1 MSLSFDFLTSKLR
14 NFLVWCLEKKD
25 FSKINLYDT
34 HTEQTSKTAQQK
46 LKLVNHRTLKHT
58 QNSQIPKLK
67 VKMHQ
72 KWNSFVLFY
81 LYKQNNPMHK
91 LKLIEIRRMDSKQD
105 FCKISLIICK
115 PKKNRLELQS
125 LKSLSLK

>member
-1 MSLSFDFLTSKLR
+1 MSLSLDFLTSKLEI
-14 NFLVWCLEKKD
+14 FLLDILKR
-25 FSKINLYDT
+25 KIDKIFVYDS
-34 HTEQTSKTAQQK
+34 HTEQTSKTVKQK

-58 QNSQIPKLK
+58 QNSQIPNLK

-81 LYKQNNPMHK
+81 LYKQNNPMRK

-115 PKKNRLELQS
+115 PKKKNRLELQS